1 MARRVHA
8 EIRHHARD
16 VRHITGM
23 AFPVFAN
30 GVSPVDATGRLR
42 VYACRCAIECGGVLV
57 EPGDIIFGAAD
68 GVVVIPQ
75 DMAVETVGEARHRVE
90 EVRRLAARCLCQVWH
105 TLNAEEAAAI
115 GAYVTA

>member
-1 MARRVHA
+1 
-8 EIRHHARD
+8 
-16 VRHITGM
+16 
-23 AFPVFAN
+23 
-30 GVSPVDATGRLR
+30 
-42 VYACRCAIECGGVLV
+42 
-57 EPGDIIFGAAD
+57 
-68 GVVVIPQ
+68 VVVIPQ